1 MILLEGRQA
10 VAKLREEIELEK
22 EKLQAYVPKL
32 AIVRVGE
39 REDDIAY
46 EKAATKRLDI
56 LGLAVESFVFE
67 KEISHEEFEKEFLKI
82 NDDISIDGIL
92 LLRPLPK
99 QIDEK
104 RIESL
109 IDINKDLDC
118 ISPQNIAKV
127 FTGEEGFAP
136 CTARAVVELLKA
148 YDVDLKGKHIVV
160 IGRSMVIGKPFAML
174 ALKEDATISICHSKT
189 ENINEITKR
198 ADIIVAAIGK
208 AEFVDDTYVSE
219 HQILVDVGINF
230 KAEKMCGDIDFE
242 KVRNRVSMISP
253 VPGGVGGVT
262 TSILALHLVKSAIK
276 KK

>member
-1 MILLEGRQA
+1 MILLEGKQA
-10 VAKLREEIELEK
+10 VAKLREEIEREK
-22 EKLQAYVPKL
+22 EKLKDYVPKL

-46 EKAATKRLDI
+46 EKAATKRMDI
-56 LGLAVESFVFE
+56 LGLAVENFVFE
-67 KEISHEEFEKEFLKI
+67 KEISHEEFEKAFLKI
-82 NDDISIDGIL
+82 NDATSVDGIL

-109 IDINKDLDC
+109 IDTNKDLDC
-118 ISPQNIAKV
+118 ISPFNIAKV
-127 FTGEEGFAP
+127 FSGGDGFAP

-148 YDVDLKGKHIVV
+148 YDVDLRGKHIAV

-189 ENINEITKR
+189 ENIREITKR

-208 AEFVDDTYVSE
+208 AEFIDDTYVSKN
-219 HQILVDVGINF
+219 QILVDVGINF
-230 KAEKMCGDIDFE
+230 KNGKMCGDIDFE
-242 KVRNRVSMISP
+242 KVKDRVSMISP
-253 VPGGVGGVT
+253 VPGGVGTVT

>member
-1 MILLEGRQA
+1 MIVLEGKRAIANLRQ
-10 VAKLREEIELEK
+10 EIEKHIE
-22 EKLQAYVPKL
+22 ELQGYIPKL

-39 REDDIAY
+39 KEDDIAY
-46 EKAATKRLDI
+46 EKAAIKRMDI
-56 LGLAVESFVFE
+56 LGLAVESFVFD
-67 KEISHEEFEKEFLKI
+67 KDISHEEFEKEFLRI
-82 NDDISIDGIL
+82 NEDGEIDGIL
-92 LLRPLPK
+92 LLRPLPR

-104 RIESL
+104 RIEHL
-109 IDINKDLDC
+109 INVEKDLDG
-118 ISPQNIAKV
+118 ISPYNIAKV

-148 YDVDLKGKHIVV
+148 YDVDLKGKHIAV

-189 ENINEITKR
+189 ENIREITKR

-208 AEFVDDTYVSE
+208 AELIDDTYVSKN
-219 HQILVDVGINF
+219 QILVDVGINF
-230 KAEKMCGDIDFE
+230 KDGRMCGDIAFE
-242 KVRNRVSMISP
+242 KVKDRVSMLSP